1 MIVTLAIQGHLPTK
15 KNNLRRARNGRL
27 FRAAQ
32 ATAEMEPALLQIQS
46 QWRRR
51 PPVERARV
59 HATFWLAP
67 KRRSD
72 GDGMMTTLLD
82 LLTQAGVLADDN
94 WRRVP
99 SHSVCCEPAAD
110 DEHIDVTIEAI

>member
-1 MIVTLAIQGHLPTK
+1 MVAFAIQGHLPSK
-15 KNNLRRARNGRL
+15 KNRLRRARNGGL
-27 FRAAQ
+27 FRSAA
-32 ATAEMEPALLQIQS
+32 ATAEMEPVLLQIQN

-67 KRRSD
+67 KRRGD

-82 LLTQAGVLADDN
+82 LLTQAGVLVDDN

-99 SHSVCCEPAAD
+99 RHSVCCEPASG

>member
-1 MIVTLAIQGHLPTK
+1 MITQLCLRGHLPTK
-15 KNNLRRARNGRL
+15 KNRWKPSRHGGIYDPSKAE
-27 FRAAQ
+27 
-32 ATAEMEPALLQIQS
+32 TAGVLLQIQS

-59 HATFWLAP
+59 HATFWLAA
-67 KRRSD
+67 KRRGD

-82 LLTQAGVLADDN
+82 LLKQAGVLVDDN

-99 SHSVCCEPAAD
+99 RLSVCCERAAAD
-110 DEHIDVTIEAI
+110 EEHIDVAIEAI